1 MREYGIRPSSQV
13 IGDNHMSF
21 AAIQSYTMERVE
33 ALLLNDSFCDSEKD
47 DKVCYYIPLLISA
60 KVSF

>member
-1 MREYGIRPSSQV
+1 
-13 IGDNHMSF
+13 MSF